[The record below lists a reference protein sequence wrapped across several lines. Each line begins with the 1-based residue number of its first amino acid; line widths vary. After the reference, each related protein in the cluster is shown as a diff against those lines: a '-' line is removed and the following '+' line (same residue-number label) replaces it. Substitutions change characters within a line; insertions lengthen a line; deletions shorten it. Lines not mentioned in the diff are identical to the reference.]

1 MRLLE
6 CSDDGKLSLTE
17 SLFNHKIPPYAI
29 LSHTWSADNTKE
41 VTFKDIEGG
50 TSKGKAGYGKIK
62 FCAEQAGR
70 NGLRYIWI
78 DTYCI
83 DKSNKAELDEA
94 INSIF
99 QWYRDASRYYAYLS
113 DTLQELLAPLSVEFF
128 TQEGTLLGDK
138 RSLEQHIYK
147 ITGIPTPALQ
157 GTPLSQFGVDERF
170 SWTET
175 RQTTRAEDRAYCL
188 LGVFDVFIP
197 LIYGEGVENTMR
209 RLRKEIDDTPK
220 RQDRKDRNPPRVAGI
235 CEWFTNHPLFRQ
247 WRQNNTAS
255 LL

>member
-113 DTLQELLAPLSVEFF
+113 DVS
-128 TQEGTLLGDK
+128 
-138 RSLEQHIYK
+138 
-147 ITGIPTPALQ
+147 ITGPPPNNAQPDLFWKPA
-157 GTPLSQFGVDERF
+157 F
-170 SWTET
+170 
-175 RQTTRAEDRAYCL
+175 RASR
-188 LGVFDVFIP
+188 
-197 LIYGEGVENTMR
+197 
-209 RLRKEIDDTPK
+209 
-220 RQDRKDRNPPRVAGI
+220 
-235 CEWFTNHPLFRQ
+235 WFTRG
-247 WRQNNTAS
+247 
-255 LL
+255 